1 MRIYI
6 GNMVVLNKF
15 GGGII
20 YILDMFF
27 GILIYVGDNLF
38 FKSFFFQFSQAKGQW
53 FSWLNMETST
63 PQTLQKE

>member
-1 MRIYI
+1 MKKKWMSIYI

-27 GILIYVGDNLF
+27 DILIYVGDNLF
-38 FKSFFFQFSQAKGQW
+38 F
-53 FSWLNMETST
+53 
-63 PQTLQKE
+63 